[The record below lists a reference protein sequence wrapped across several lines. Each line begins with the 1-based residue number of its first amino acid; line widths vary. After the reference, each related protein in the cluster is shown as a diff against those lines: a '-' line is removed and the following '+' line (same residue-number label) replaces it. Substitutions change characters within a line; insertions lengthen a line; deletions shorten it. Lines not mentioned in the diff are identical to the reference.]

1 MTKARIWRAFVPV
14 EVSATALK
22 QSDDLALS
30 VDVD

>member
-1 MTKARIWRAFVPV
+1 MTKARIWRAFVTV